1 MKSIP
6 ELLAEYET
14 RLLKDRLLEYPSMIL
29 SQKAVIRDARGTYN
43 EAAQEAAILEADIS
57 TDIAAEMD
65 PASGKAKYSNDKTR
79 QAELMKRKAA
89 DPVCVEATKRLRE
102 TERSLGMAQDALE
115 ALQDKFKAYRYIVR
129 LTAEELALM
138 ASEEQEEV
146 EHALSG
152 QGFPGAKATAQ
163 PY

>member
-1 MKSIP
+1 MKIP
-6 ELLAEYET
+6 EMLAEYET

-43 EAAQEAAILEADIS
+43 EAAQDVAILEADIS
-57 TDIAAEMD
+57 TDIAAEVD
-65 PASGKAKYSNDKTR
+65 PNTGKAKYSNDKTR

-89 DPVCVEATKRLRE
+89 DPVCKDATQRLKEA
-102 TERSLGMAQDALE
+102 ERSLGEAQDALE
-115 ALQDKFKAYRYIVR
+115 AMQDKFKAYRYIVR

-138 ASEEQEEV
+138 ASEEQEES
-146 EHALSG
+146 EYSMSG
-152 QGFPGAKATAQ
+152 APGAKVTAQ